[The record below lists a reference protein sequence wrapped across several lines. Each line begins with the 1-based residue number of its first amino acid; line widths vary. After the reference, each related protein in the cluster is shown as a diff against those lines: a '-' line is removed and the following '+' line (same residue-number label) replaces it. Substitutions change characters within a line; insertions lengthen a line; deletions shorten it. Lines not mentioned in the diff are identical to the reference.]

1 MNPQPYAPGKP
12 GIFRMEAT
20 DYHAA
25 PGIGKHSLDL
35 LHDFPEKL
43 QIFRKHGMDATDA
56 MEFSTLLHTAVIEPD
71 KLEGS
76 YYIRP
81 DKFKP
86 GEKQAWD
93 STHTDKPSLKRDE
106 LATLN
111 NITRQC
117 RNHPIVG
124 ALLEEGEAELS
135 LFAHC
140 PITGLLRKGRTDW
153 ITTDADDRLT
163 VVDFKFVAD
172 ASKHGF
178 RRQVE
183 DLRYYVQHPYYV
195 DLLELLGYPGA
206 RFLFVAVE
214 KEPVHPKAEK
224 HCIKVYELHNLEVE
238 MGRNNYIRDLI
249 RYKDCHDLD
258 EWPDDSEKIETLI
271 LSSWCRKENAV

>member
-1 MNPQPYAPGKP
+1 MNPQPYTPGRA
-12 GIFRMEAT
+12 GIFRMEAPA
-20 DYHAA
+20 YHAA

-35 LHDFPEKL
+35 LHDCPAKL
-43 QIFRKHGMDATDA
+43 ALYRKHGMEATDA
-56 MEFSTLLHTAVIEPD
+56 MEMSTLLHTAVLEPH
-71 KLEGS
+71 KLDGT
-76 YYIRP
+76 YYVRP
-81 DKFKP
+81 DKFKS

-93 STHTDKPSLKRDE
+93 ATHTGKPSLKRDE
-106 LATLN
+106 VEALGR
-111 NITRQC
+111 ITQQC
-117 RNHPIVG
+117 RNHPIVSV
-124 ALLEEGEAELS
+124 LLEEGEAELS
-135 LFAHC
+135 MFAQC
-140 PITGLLRKGRTDW
+140 PITGLLRKGRPDW

-172 ASKHGF
+172 ATKHGF

-214 KEPVHPKAEK
+214 KEPLHPKAEK
-224 HCIKVYELHNLEVE
+224 HRIKVYELHDLEVE
-238 MGRNNYIRDLI
+238 MGRNNYVRDLI
-249 RYKDCHDLD
+249 RYKDCHDRD